1 MSLCK
6 ACKKNGVPLSLIFTI
21 HDVTALRAIR
31 HLKKNDLF
39 RHRFLDKGIDLA
51 DNSPYRYPQ

>member
-21 HDVTALRAIR
+21 QDVTALRAIR
-31 HLKKNDLF
+31 HLKKMISF
-39 RHRFLDKGIDLA
+39 ATVFLTKG
-51 DNSPYRYPQ
+51 

>member
-21 HDVTALRAIR
+21 QDVTALQAIR
-31 HLKKNDLF
+31 HLKK
-39 RHRFLDKGIDLA
+39 
-51 DNSPYRYPQ
+51 